1 VHKIDKK
8 MCSKPIL
15 KEIIKVLI
23 LDLGILRR
31 PIVVNLDSKKVKKN
45 DQSMAE
51 ELEMQEVSI
60 FLGKN

>member
-1 VHKIDKK
+1 